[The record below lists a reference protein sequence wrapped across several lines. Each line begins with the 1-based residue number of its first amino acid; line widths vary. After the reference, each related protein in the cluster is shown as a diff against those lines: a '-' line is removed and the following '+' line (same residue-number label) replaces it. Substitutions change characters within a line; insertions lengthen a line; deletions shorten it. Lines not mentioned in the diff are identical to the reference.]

1 MGIPITELAD
11 APGLVSAITAKFLM
25 VTNMKSLDVR
35 NQKII
40 EAVIEK
46 ADRVCPKSLAMIGI
60 YGSFATGDF
69 HEKSDLDLL
78 VLINDDNGRQLGCTF
93 IQDDLE
99 IGHDIYCTTWKDLEE
114 ISLYNSPYI
123 SKLMDSQIVYC
134 ADEKYADKLKSLRKK
149 TKNILS
155 APFSEEDYIKAVNM
169 MKEAEHFYLSAVISE
184 EMTDIRIQTGY
195 TVYYIENAVAMLN
208 KKYFHFGT
216 KRIYE
221 ELELMENKPDK
232 LCEMIESVLS
242 ADSAERIKELLTILM
257 QKIMHIFKKVK
268 TTFAAEKKT
277 VTPDSICGTYE
288 EMFSNWRNKMYV
300 AAEENNRHLA
310 FMSMVSFNAMI
321 SDIREKTDIGEYNVF
336 KGYNPQNLK
345 KTAAAFD
352 DLINEYLK
360 EYRKANI
367 QVEQY
372 KDIDSFVRQYLG

>member
-1 MGIPITELAD
+1 MVGSAD
-11 APGLVSAITAKFLM
+11 ASDFSSAITVKFLM

-78 VLINDDNGRQLGCTF
+78 VLINDDNGWQLGCTF

-99 IGHDIYCTTWKDLEE
+99 IGHDIYCTTWEDLEE
-114 ISLYNSPYI
+114 ISLYNSPHI

-149 TKNILS
+149 TKNILLS
-155 APFSEEDYIKAVNM
+155 PLSEEDFVKAVNM

-184 EMTDIRIQTGY
+184 EMTDIRVQTGY
-195 TVYYIENAVAMLN
+195 TVYYIENAIAMLN
-208 KKYFHFGT
+208 KKYFRFGS

-232 LCEMIESVLS
+232 LCEMIESVLQ
-242 ADSAERIKELLTILM
+242 ADSAERIKESLTILM
-257 QKIMHIFKKVK
+257 QKIMHIFKKMK
-268 TTFAAEKKT
+268 ATFAAEKKN
-277 VTPDSICGTYE
+277 VTPNSIGGTYE
-288 EMFSNWRNKMYV
+288 EMFSNWRNKMYF
-300 AAEENNRHLA
+300 AAKENNRHLA

-321 SDIREKTDIGEYNVF
+321 SDICEKTDIGEYNVF
-336 KGYNPQNLK
+336 KGYDPKNLE

-352 DLINEYLK
+352 DLINEYLQK
-360 EYRKANI
+360 EYRKANL
-367 QVEQY
+367 QAERY

>member
-1 MGIPITELAD
+1 MVGSAD
-11 APGLVSAITAKFLM
+11 ASDFGSAITVKLLM

-78 VLINDDNGRQLGCTF
+78 VLINDDNGWQLGCTF

-99 IGHDIYCTTWKDLEE
+99 IGHDIYCTTWEDLEE
-114 ISLYNSPYI
+114 ISLYNSPHI

-149 TKNILS
+149 TKNILLS
-155 APFSEEDYIKAVNM
+155 PLSEEDFVKAVNM

-184 EMTDIRIQTGY
+184 EMTDIRVQTGY
-195 TVYYIENAVAMLN
+195 TVYYIENAIAMLN
-208 KKYFHFGT
+208 KKYFRFGS

-232 LCEMIESVLS
+232 LCEMIESVLQ
-242 ADSAERIKELLTILM
+242 ADSAERIKESLTILM
-257 QKIMHIFKKVK
+257 QKIMHIFKKMK
-268 TTFAAEKKT
+268 ATFAAEKKN
-277 VTPDSICGTYE
+277 VTPNSIGGTYE
-288 EMFSNWRNKMYV
+288 EMFSNWRNKMYF
-300 AAEENNRHLA
+300 AAKENNRHLA

-321 SDIREKTDIGEYNVF
+321 SDICEKTDIGEYNVF
-336 KGYNPQNLK
+336 KGYDPKNLE

-352 DLINEYLK
+352 DLINEYLQK
-360 EYRKANI
+360 EYRKANL
-367 QVEQY
+367 QAERY

>member
-1 MGIPITELAD
+1 MVGSAD
-11 APGLVSAITAKFLM
+11 ASDFGSAITVKLLM

-78 VLINDDNGRQLGCTF
+78 VLINDDNGWQLGCTF

-99 IGHDIYCTTWKDLEE
+99 IGHDIYCTTWEDLEE
-114 ISLYNSPYI
+114 LSLYNSPHI

-149 TKNILS
+149 TKNILLS
-155 APFSEEDYIKAVNM
+155 PLSEEDFVKAVNM

-184 EMTDIRIQTGY
+184 EMTDIRVQTGY
-195 TVYYIENAVAMLN
+195 TVYYIENAIAMLN
-208 KKYFHFGT
+208 KKYFRFGS

-232 LCEMIESVLS
+232 LCEMIESVLQ
-242 ADSAERIKELLTILM
+242 ADSAERIKESLTILM
-257 QKIMHIFKKVK
+257 QKIMHIFKKMK
-268 TTFAAEKKT
+268 ATFAAEKKN
-277 VTPDSICGTYE
+277 VTPNSIGGTYE
-288 EMFSNWRNKMYV
+288 EMFSNWRNKMYF
-300 AAEENNRHLA
+300 AAKENLA

-321 SDIREKTDIGEYNVF
+321 SDICEKTDIGEYNVF
-336 KGYNPQNLK
+336 KGYDPKNLE

-352 DLINEYLK
+352 DLINEYLQK
-360 EYRKANI
+360 EYRKANL
-367 QVEQY
+367 QAERY

>member
-1 MGIPITELAD
+1 MVGSAD
-11 APGLVSAITAKFLM
+11 ASDFSSAITVKFLM

-78 VLINDDNGRQLGCTF
+78 VLINDDNGWQLGCTF

-99 IGHDIYCTTWKDLEE
+99 IGHDIYCTTWEDLEE
-114 ISLYNSPYI
+114 ISLYNSPHI

-149 TKNILS
+149 TKNILLS
-155 APFSEEDYIKAVNM
+155 PLSEEDFVKAVNM

-184 EMTDIRIQTGY
+184 EMTDIRVQTGY
-195 TVYYIENAVAMLN
+195 TVYYIENAIAMLN
-208 KKYFHFGT
+208 KKYFRFGS

-232 LCEMIESVLS
+232 LCEMIESVLQ
-242 ADSAERIKELLTILM
+242 ADSAERIKESLTILM
-257 QKIMHIFKKVK
+257 QKIMHIFKKMK
-268 TTFAAEKKT
+268 ATFAAEKKN
-277 VTPDSICGTYE
+277 VTPNSIGGTYE
-288 EMFSNWRNKMYV
+288 EMFSNWRNKMYF
-300 AAEENNRHLA
+300 AAKENNRHLA

-321 SDIREKTDIGEYNVF
+321 SDICEKTDIGEYNVF
-336 KGYNPQNLK
+336 KGYDPKNLE

-352 DLINEYLK
+352 DLMNEYLQK
-360 EYRKANI
+360 EYRKANL
-367 QVEQY
+367 QAERY
-372 KDIDSFVRQYLG
+372 KDIESFVRQYLG

>member
-1 MGIPITELAD
+1 MVGSAD
-11 APGLVSAITAKFLM
+11 ASDFSSAITVKFLM

-78 VLINDDNGRQLGCTF
+78 VLINDDNGWQLGCTF

-99 IGHDIYCTTWKDLEE
+99 IGHDIYCTTWEDLEE
-114 ISLYNSPYI
+114 LSLYNSPHI

-149 TKNILS
+149 TKNILLS
-155 APFSEEDYIKAVNM
+155 PLSEEDFVKAVNM

-184 EMTDIRIQTGY
+184 EMTDIRVQTGY
-195 TVYYIENAVAMLN
+195 TVYYIENAIAMLN
-208 KKYFHFGT
+208 KKYFRFGS

-232 LCEMIESVLS
+232 LCEMIESVLQ
-242 ADSAERIKELLTILM
+242 ADSAERIKESLTILM
-257 QKIMHIFKKVK
+257 QKIMHIFKKMK
-268 TTFAAEKKT
+268 ATFAAEKKN
-277 VTPDSICGTYE
+277 VTPNSIGGTYE
-288 EMFSNWRNKMYV
+288 EMFSNWRNKMYF
-300 AAEENNRHLA
+300 AAKENNRHLA

-321 SDIREKTDIGEYNVF
+321 SDICEKTDIGEYNVF
-336 KGYNPQNLK
+336 KGYDPKNLE

-352 DLINEYLK
+352 DLINEYLQK
-360 EYRKANI
+360 EYRKANL
-367 QVEQY
+367 QAERY

>member
-1 MGIPITELAD
+1 MVGSAD
-11 APGLVSAITAKFLM
+11 ASDFGSAITVKLLM

-78 VLINDDNGRQLGCTF
+78 VLINDDNGWQLGCTF

-99 IGHDIYCTTWKDLEE
+99 IGHDIYCTTWEDLEE
-114 ISLYNSPYI
+114 LSLYNSPHI

-149 TKNILS
+149 TKNILLS
-155 APFSEEDYIKAVNM
+155 PLSEEDFVKAVNM

-184 EMTDIRIQTGY
+184 EMTDIRVQTGY
-195 TVYYIENAVAMLN
+195 TVYYIENAIAMLN
-208 KKYFHFGT
+208 KKYFRFGS

-232 LCEMIESVLS
+232 LCEMIESVLQ
-242 ADSAERIKELLTILM
+242 ADSAERIKESLTILM
-257 QKIMHIFKKVK
+257 QKIMHIFKKMK
-268 TTFAAEKKT
+268 ATFAAEKKN
-277 VTPDSICGTYE
+277 VTPNSIGGTYE
-288 EMFSNWRNKMYV
+288 EMFSNWRNKMYF
-300 AAEENNRHLA
+300 AAKENNRHLA

-321 SDIREKTDIGEYNVF
+321 SDICEKTDIGEYNVF
-336 KGYNPQNLK
+336 KGYDPKNLE

-352 DLINEYLK
+352 DLINEYLQK
-360 EYRKANI
+360 EYRKANL
-367 QVEQY
+367 QAERY

>member
-1 MGIPITELAD
+1 MVGSAD
-11 APGLVSAITAKFLM
+11 ASDFGSAITVKLLM

-78 VLINDDNGRQLGCTF
+78 VLINDDNGWQLGCTF

-99 IGHDIYCTTWKDLEE
+99 IGHDIYCTTWEDLEE
-114 ISLYNSPYI
+114 LSLYNSPHI

-149 TKNILS
+149 TKNILLS
-155 APFSEEDYIKAVNM
+155 PLSEEDFVKAVNM

-184 EMTDIRIQTGY
+184 EMTDIRVQTGY
-195 TVYYIENAVAMLN
+195 TVYYIENAIAMLN
-208 KKYFHFGT
+208 KKYFRFGS

-232 LCEMIESVLS
+232 LCEMIESVLQ
-242 ADSAERIKELLTILM
+242 ADSAERIKESLTILM
-257 QKIMHIFKKVK
+257 QKIMHIFKKMK
-268 TTFAAEKKT
+268 ATFAAEKKNA
-277 VTPDSICGTYE
+277 TPNSIGGTYE
-288 EMFSNWRNKMYV
+288 EMFSNWRNKMYF
-300 AAEENNRHLA
+300 AAKENNRHLA

-321 SDIREKTDIGEYNVF
+321 SDICEKTDIGEYNVF
-336 KGYNPQNLK
+336 KGYDPKNLE

-352 DLINEYLK
+352 DLINEYLQK
-360 EYRKANI
+360 EYRKANL
-367 QVEQY
+367 QAERY

>member
-1 MGIPITELAD
+1 MVGSAD
-11 APGLVSAITAKFLM
+11 ASDFSSAITVKFLM

-78 VLINDDNGRQLGCTF
+78 VLINDDNGWQLGCTF

-99 IGHDIYCTTWKDLEE
+99 IGHDIYCTTWEDLEE
-114 ISLYNSPYI
+114 ISLYNSPHI

-149 TKNILS
+149 TKNILLS
-155 APFSEEDYIKAVNM
+155 PLSEEDFVKAVNM
-169 MKEAEHFYLSAVISE
+169 MKEAEQFYLSAVISE
-184 EMTDIRIQTGY
+184 EMTDIRVQTGY
-195 TVYYIENAVAMLN
+195 TVYYIENAIAMLN
-208 KKYFHFGT
+208 KKYFRFGS

-232 LCEMIESVLS
+232 LCEMIESVLQ
-242 ADSAERIKELLTILM
+242 ADSAERIKESLTILM
-257 QKIMHIFKKVK
+257 QKIMHIFKKMK
-268 TTFAAEKKT
+268 ATFAAEKKN
-277 VTPDSICGTYE
+277 VTPNSIGGTYE
-288 EMFSNWRNKMYV
+288 EMFSNWRNKMYF
-300 AAEENNRHLA
+300 AAKENNRHLA

-321 SDIREKTDIGEYNVF
+321 SDICEKTDIGEYNVF
-336 KGYNPQNLK
+336 KGYDPKNLE

-352 DLINEYLK
+352 DLINEYLQK
-360 EYRKANI
+360 EYRKANL
-367 QVEQY
+367 QAERY